1 MSLFL
6 IFQTSELFVNTLAVD
21 EMYPLLMRDNLMI
34 PIQMQF
40 KFRFRKPFSHLFAA
54 FLKFRLNLKY
64 FDTKCYPHRFCLTN
78 SIDLE
83 VIMSYDKGG
92 VMQI

>member
-1 MSLFL
+1 
-6 IFQTSELFVNTLAVD
+6 
-21 EMYPLLMRDNLMI
+21 MI

-40 KFRFRKPFSHLFAA
+40 QFIFKKTFSHLFAA

-64 FDTKCYPHRFCLTN
+64 FDTKFNPHRFCLTS

-83 VIMSYDKGG
+83 VI
-92 VMQI
+92 I

>member
-6 IFQTSELFVNTLAVD
+6 IFQIFELLVNTLAAD
-21 EMYPLLMRDNLMI
+21 EIYPLLMRDNLMI

-40 KFRFRKPFSHLFAA
+40 QFRFKKTFSQLLAT
-54 FLKFRLNLKY
+54 FLKFRLILKY

-78 SIDLE
+78 SIDLA
-83 VIMSYDKGG
+83 VTI
-92 VMQI
+92 